1 MSPYNR
7 KFIFGKLRLLER
19 NSLPPIDA
27 AFCWARFVFF
37 LFKIGFKKKT
47 KTFIWLCHKACG
59 CQFPNQGSNLW
70 LQFWKCRRL
79 TLDLQGSCCLSSVF
93 ILKCLVFYSFYPSHI
108 FALKN
113 ISKYFSC
120 VYFLKTRFLMTV
132 IVHQKVPLCIFR
144 PFPPTLHFYMTVNDT
159 MGNTAVNTYILAFV
173 ITY

>member
-7 KFIFGKLRLLER
+7 KFILGKLRLLER
-19 NSLPPIDA
+19 NTLPPIDA

-37 LFKIGFKKKT
+37 LFKIGLKKKKNRLFGCAT
-47 KTFIWLCHKACG
+47 RHVDVSSPTRDQTCG
-59 CQFPNQGSNLW
+59 S
-70 LQFWKCRRL
+70 FWKCRRL
-79 TLDLQGSCCLSSVF
+79 TLDVQGSCCLSSVF

-132 IVHQKVPLCIFR
+132 IVHEKVPLCIFR
-144 PFPPTLHFYMTVNDT
+144 PFPPTLHVYMTVNDT